1 MPSWPTLTATE
12 NILPFSVVKIAT
24 GAGNNKVS
32 ICTGSP
38 PSVDIEYI
46 CGVTAGTLSPNSN
59 QFHALA
65 GEQVTLQEGRMVMVR
80 ASTYLDANSLRTF
93 SAIRRGMALFPMP
106 NGNGQ
111 VNPKPWTMVVGGN
124 PPTAANF
131 KMVSLVGITLEAF
144 VNPQTGELYDS
155 SYSVVFPAM
164 VVMKEHN
171 NWSI

>member
-32 ICTGSP
+32 ICTGNPS
-38 PSVDIEYI
+38 SVDVEYI

-80 ASTYLDANSLRTF
+80 ASTFLDANSARDF
-93 SAIRRGMALFPMP
+93 SAIRRGMYLFPMP

-111 VNPKPWTMVVGGN
+111 VNPKPWTMTPFGN

-131 KMVSLVGITLEAF
+131 KLVSLVAITEEAF
-144 VNPQTGELYDS
+144 ENPQTGDLYDS
-155 SYSVVFPAM
+155 SYSVIFPAM

-171 NWSI
+171 TWAV